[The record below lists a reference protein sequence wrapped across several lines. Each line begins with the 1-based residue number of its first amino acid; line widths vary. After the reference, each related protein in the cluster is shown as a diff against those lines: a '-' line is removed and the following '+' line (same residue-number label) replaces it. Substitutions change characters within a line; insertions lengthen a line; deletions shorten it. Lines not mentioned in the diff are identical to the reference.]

1 MSPSVATI
9 VCIAGIAALFA
20 LDRESNARVSK
31 ALWIPFVWLLLSTS
45 RPASAWLVVF
55 GFKSAAAPN
64 DAPDYYYLD
73 GSPID
78 RKMLFCLLAIGIV
91 VLAGRWRQVG
101 KLLLNNKLLLVF
113 FFYCA
118 LSIFWSDYTFVA
130 FKRWIKSL
138 GDLVFVLMVFTDLQP
153 AVAVRRLLTR
163 AGFVLVPLS
172 VLFVKYYGD
181 LGRMYNPWT
190 FLPAY
195 TGVTENKNE
204 LGMLC
209 LIFGVGSVWC
219 LLDLIQSRTD
229 THRAR
234 RMLSHCVLL
243 AMVFWLF
250 WMADSVTS
258 IACFSLAAAV
268 MIATSFRVIARRPVV
283 VLMLV
288 AGVIGIAFYA
298 LFLSSGMVESLG
310 RDPTLTGR
318 TVIWDVVLSV
328 RGNAVVGTGFE
339 SFWMGRRLH
348 KVWELTMT
356 GLQEAHNGYLEL
368 FLNLGWIGVM
378 LLAGLI
384 VNGYRNIMAAFRR
397 DRAMANLKLAFFVVA
412 IVYNFTE
419 AGFRETTLVWIF
431 FLLATFDVPRMAAPK
446 AQLRPEVTP
455 SSELSE
461 FLLQA
466 DPVLAPEP
474 ASNSGLANYQDF
486 SESKNLSN
494 ETWVQQPADVDSF
507 PEVSLQRERM

>member
-1 MSPSVATI
+1 MSPTVATI
-9 VCIAGIAALFA
+9 ACIAGIAALFW
-20 LDRESNARVSK
+20 LDRDPDARVSK
-31 ALWIPFVWLLLSTS
+31 ALWIPFVWLFLSTS
-45 RPASAWLVVF
+45 RPASAWLALL
-55 GFKSAAAPN
+55 GFKGVAPPS

-78 RKMLFCLLAIGIV
+78 RKVLLCLLAIGIV
-91 VLAGRWRQVG
+91 ILAGRWRQVG
-101 KLLLNNKLLLVF
+101 KLLLDNKLLLLF

-118 LSIFWSDYTFVA
+118 ISVFWSDYTFVA

-138 GDLVFVLMVFTDLQP
+138 GDLVFVLIVFTELQP
-153 AVAVRRLLTR
+153 AVAVRRLLLR
-163 AGFVLVPLS
+163 ASFVLVPLS
-172 VLFVKYYGD
+172 VLFIKYYGD
-181 LGRMYNPWT
+181 LGRMYHPWT

-209 LIFGVGSVWC
+209 LIFGLGSVWC
-219 LLDLIQSRTD
+219 LFGLIQSRTH

-234 RMLSHCVLL
+234 RILAHCVLL

-250 WMADSVTS
+250 WMANSVTAS
-258 IACFSLAAAV
+258 ACFSLAAAV
-268 MIATSFRVIARRPVV
+268 MVATSFRVVARRPAV

-328 RGNAVVGTGFE
+328 RGNALVGTGFE

-348 KVWELTMT
+348 RVWELTMT

-368 FLNLGWIGVM
+368 YLNLGWIGVI

-384 VNGYRNIMAAFRR
+384 VNGYRNVIAAFRR
-397 DRAMANLKLAFFVVA
+397 DPALANLNLAFFVVA
-412 IVYNFTE
+412 IIYNFTE

-431 FLLATFDVPRMAAPK
+431 FLLATFAVPRMASPRV
-446 AQLRPEVTP
+446 QLRPEVAP
-455 SSELSE
+455 SSELSDYA
-461 FLLQA
+461 LQA
-466 DPVLAPEP
+466 DPVVAVEFAASEFSSNPGLANP
-474 ASNSGLANYQDF
+474 GLANYEDF
-486 SESKNLSN
+486 SESHI
-494 ETWVQQPADVDSF
+494 
-507 PEVSLQRERM
+507 